1 MKDSE
6 RSPQFLEPMT
16 WAPRSTKPRVLVE
29 NPDRAELLAHATI
42 LRDAGYDVAICTGP
56 DMGRGG
62 KACGCPLLEGESCKL
77 VDGADVVVS
86 TSSLNGSDDI
96 LAALQAEGSLPV
108 VFEVS
113 PPDLDRY
120 GEAAPSASLLPQ
132 PVTAKSLLDAVSD
145 ATAD

>member
-1 MKDSE
+1 MKDSD
-6 RSPQFLEPMT
+6 RSPEFLEPVT
-16 WAPRSTKPRVLVE
+16 WSPRSTKPRVLVE
-29 NPDRAELLAHATI
+29 NPDRAELLAHADI

-56 DMGRGG
+56 DTGRGR
-62 KACGCPLLEGESCKL
+62 KACGCPLLEGERCAL
-77 VDGADVVVS
+77 VDGSDVVVS

-96 LAALQAEGSLPV
+96 LAALQAQGSLPV

-120 GEAAPSASLLPQ
+120 REAASAATLLPQ

-145 ATAD
+145 ATTD